1 MNACNCVLIA
11 ILVLYKKII
20 FTLTKLLPDFLKNQ
34 EHNSS
39 DRQLAAILFAD
50 IVGYTSLMQ
59 ADEAH
64 TFQIIKRYQIILNSA
79 AQSFNGQVLKN
90 YGDGSLMTFPNS
102 LNAVK
107 AAKQIQE
114 QAKKDV
120 TVPLRIGIHVGKFI
134 LEKGDIYGNNVNLAS
149 RIESL
154 GITGAILF
162 SKNIFQKIKDHPEF
176 KVQSVGSFNFKN
188 VKEPMEVF
196 ALANEGFP
204 IPKREEMQ
212 GKLKTSKNKAPT
224 NWQIPA
230 FVILL
235 LTIAFFLW
243 NNNNNNNTSHLN
255 TINPSIAVLPFED
268 RSPDKNQ
275 EYFGDGISEEILNT
289 LATLKELKVAG
300 RTSSFSFKGKE
311 ATIAEI
317 GKALKV
323 NHILEGSVKKQGD
336 KIRIT
341 AQLINVENGFNIWS
355 EKYDR
360 DFDDIFAIQDELAKS
375 IGEAL
380 LDELAPEQIVKLKND
395 GPLNSKAYELFLN
408 GKYIHWNV
416 FRGTKDLET
425 FQESESLFKQAI
437 QLDSTYGLAYAGL
450 ADLYD
455 THMSNLRSEKNS
467 IEYKKYEALSQQ
479 ASDIAF
485 QLNPELSYINTVRG
499 YVQRA
504 RGDIFAAF
512 TSFVKGCQLSPNN
525 PDALYGLAYFY
536 NRELGL
542 QYEALSIIDRI
553 KKIDPLYKPG
563 LTESIICNINTGNV
577 EQAIIDG
584 QKLLEYDPD
593 YLVAMRHIFM
603 NYFYANKK
611 EEAREILKKII
622 QLDSTQDRH
631 TKLWVGL
638 LQDDKQ
644 YIDRIRK
651 EGSPFSKF
659 EIHSFY
665 GETEMAEKELKRHL
679 EKIFKERPKDIT
691 VRKNSYLYYSKSKR
705 FENHQN
711 KNWFQK
717 IIVPEKQLYEY
728 VKKQFPLAK
737 EVFEKLKN

>member
-1 MNACNCVLIA
+1 
-11 ILVLYKKII
+11 
-20 FTLTKLLPDFLKNQ
+20 
-34 EHNSS
+34 
-39 DRQLAAILFAD
+39 
-50 IVGYTSLMQ
+50 
-59 ADEAH
+59 
-64 TFQIIKRYQIILNSA
+64 
-79 AQSFNGQVLKN
+79 
-90 YGDGSLMTFPNS
+90 MTFPNS
-102 LNAVK
+102 LDAVK

-114 QAKKDV
+114 EAKKDV
-120 TVPLRIGIHVGKFI
+120 TVPLRIGIHVGEFI

-162 SKNIFQKIKDHPEF
+162 SKDIFQKIKDHPEF
-176 KVQSVGSFNFKN
+176 KVQSVGSFDFKN

-204 IPKREEMQ
+204 VPKREEMN
-212 GKLKTSKNKAPT
+212 GKLKNSKDKAPAY
-224 NWQIPA
+224 WQIPA
-230 FVILL
+230 MAILL
-235 LTIAFFLW
+235 LTIAFFFW
-243 NNNNNNNTSHLN
+243 KNNKNTSHLN

-289 LATLKELKVAG
+289 LSNLKELKVAG

-317 GKALKV
+317 GMALKV

-341 AQLINVENGFNIWS
+341 AQLIDVENGFNIWS

-380 LDELAPEQIVKLKND
+380 LDELAPEQIIKLKND
-395 GPLNSKAYELFLN
+395 VPLNSKAYELFLN

-437 QLDSTYGLAYAGL
+437 QLDSTYGLAFAGL

-455 THMSNLRSEKNS
+455 THMANLRSEKDS
-467 IEYKKYEALSQQ
+467 IEYKKYETLSQQ

-542 QYEALSIIDRI
+542 QYDALHIIERL

-563 LTESIICNINTGNV
+563 LTESIMCNINTGDV

-603 NYFYANKK
+603 NYFYANRK
-611 EEAREILKKII
+611 EEARKILEKII
-622 QLDSTQDRH
+622 QLDSIQDRR

-644 YIDRIRK
+644 L
-651 EGSPFSKF
+651 SL
-659 EIHSFY
+659 IH
-665 GETEMAEKELKRHL
+665 
-679 EKIFKERPKDIT
+679 I
-691 VRKNSYLYYSKSKR
+691 
-705 FENHQN
+705 
-711 KNWFQK
+711 
-717 IIVPEKQLYEY
+717 
-728 VKKQFPLAK
+728 
-737 EVFEKLKN
+737 